1 MSLHRSELCIIVSG
15 SLSSPLTCLEKST
28 SSTPLTLHTG
38 SCSITYQNHN
48 IKPQACGDVR
58 EVCRFRGVLSRLV
71 QSVIAIDKHGKQQY
85 HALIGCRVTAFLR
98 KMFHDCDG
106 IDFIS
111 DFEGVSVT
119 CSSPRINQAK
129 ESEMNCTFKRGL

>member
-1 MSLHRSELCIIVSG
+1 VGTSAKFVASVVSY
-15 SLSSPLTCLEKST
+15 L
-28 SSTPLTLHTG
+28 
-38 SCSITYQNHN
+38 
-48 IKPQACGDVR
+48 DW
-58 EVCRFRGVLSRLV
+58 VLK
-71 QSVIAIDKHGKQQY
+71 SVIAIDKHGKQQY
-85 HALIGCRVTAFLR
+85 HARIRCRVTAFLR

-129 ESEMNCTFKRGL
+129 ESEMNCTFKEVCEVSNGNRA